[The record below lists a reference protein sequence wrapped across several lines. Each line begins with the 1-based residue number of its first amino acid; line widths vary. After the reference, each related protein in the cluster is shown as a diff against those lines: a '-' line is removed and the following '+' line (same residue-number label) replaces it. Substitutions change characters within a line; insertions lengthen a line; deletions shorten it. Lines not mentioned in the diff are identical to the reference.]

1 MTRPPPSLDSH
12 QSRTATHLWGAVSS
26 SDLYRVP
33 GGARRPPHSALG
45 SGAASRVSLGLTL
58 ALLTLSLGVAVWT
71 FLRLAATVVPAARP
85 PATSDGAPAAAVER
99 APALAAPVALEAKA
113 GAPQAAPH
121 LAPPASQVMA
131 DPAAATASDRSAAP
145 PAAPATETLAGAPAA
160 SLGGGSAGVRSQ
172 ASPTQTVFGFYQAVA
187 RQQFDLAAQHWSPR
201 MRATYPPPVYLVDR
215 FARTRQI
222 TVRRADVLFLDEA
235 AGRAPVAVEV
245 AETSSFPAF
254 NRTWHG
260 SWRLVRTPGGW
271 LLDQP
276 NFGAG

>member
-1 MTRPPPSLDSH
+1 MS
-12 QSRTATHLWGAVSS
+12 
-26 SDLYRVP
+26 
-33 GGARRPPHSALG
+33 
-45 SGAASRVSLGLTL
+45 
-58 ALLTLSLGVAVWT
+58 
-71 FLRLAATVVPAARP
+71 AARP
-85 PATSDGAPAAAVER
+85 PATSDGAPAAAVERAPAAAVER

-113 GAPQAAPH
+113 GAPQAAPD
-121 LAPPASQVMA
+121 LAPPASQPPASQVMA
-131 DPAAATASDRSAAP
+131 DPAAAASDRSAAP